1 MIRNNDIKEDF
12 KLISKTINQD
22 EIYLNND
29 SIVVKFSSKK
39 NGIVTSWLN
48 GGYKEDLTAVFN
60 HQLSQKNIDKYYNGG
75 ILRFLEKL
83 SADFTRQLNLKND
96 KLSGMVTSAD
106 IKKYSIAI
114 ERYDKI
120 EVLAITTAGARV
132 NTVSAGDKGS
142 YYELNGEYKLDSK
155 LNSKEANLNKIDF
168 KKPGTI
174 NTIILIN
181 GKLDESALLLC
192 EMIAVEA
199 KAVALRELMIS
210 SNYSNEIGTGTG
222 TDGIAIFSN
231 LESENYIEN
240 ISKHAKI
247 GEMIGRCVTRSI
259 KDSLAKLQWLTPT
272 YQLNALVRLDRFKMN
287 LDEFYNEYVCV
298 KSEKEKKEFILSLM
312 KISKNPELVGY
323 VSMIIHII
331 DQYRVGLLS
340 KKASLKVSNS
350 ILKKHLN
357 RDEWFSMKLLLKY
370 VIDNQIQ

>member
-1 MIRNNDIKEDF
+1 
-12 KLISKTINQD
+12 
-22 EIYLNND
+22 
-29 SIVVKFSSKK
+29 
-39 NGIVTSWLN
+39 
-48 GGYKEDLTAVFN
+48 
-60 HQLSQKNIDKYYNGG
+60 
-75 ILRFLEKL
+75 
-83 SADFTRQLNLKND
+83 
-96 KLSGMVTSAD
+96 
-106 IKKYSIAI
+106 
-114 ERYDKI
+114 
-120 EVLAITTAGARV
+120 
-132 NTVSAGDKGS
+132 
-142 YYELNGEYKLDSK
+142 
-155 LNSKEANLNKIDF
+155 
-168 KKPGTI
+168 
-174 NTIILIN
+174 
-181 GKLDESALLLC
+181 
-192 EMIAVEA
+192 MIAVEA

>member
-1 MIRNNDIKEDF
+1 M
-12 KLISKTINQD
+12 
-22 EIYLNND
+22 
-29 SIVVKFSSKK
+29 KFSSKK

-120 EVLAITTAGARV
+120 EILAITTAGARV

>member
-1 MIRNNDIKEDF
+1 MIRKDDIKEDF

-132 NTVSAGDKGS
+132 NSVSAGDKGS

-247 GEMIGRCVTRSI
+247 GEMIGRCVTQSI

-350 ILKKHLN
+350 ILKRHLN